1 MYNVRFRVWH
11 LAARRHI
18 LPGAAFIFISRTFE
32 PVCDTGSQR
41 SVLRTAD
48 HIYTA
53 INNLPEDMLKRA
65 ESTSDFQITS
75 PTVRRSERN
84 RTVQHVSA
92 VCTNKWENETCASK
106 SVTVTLRI
114 QWGKH
119 RLFIDYSKENLKIH
133 VVWGRS
139 PSGVQGQSSWRG
151 SGEIKN
157 SKKISGRGHSP
168 SSDLSLGE
176 GNTPAPHPTLL
187 GASPHINVSATDKAC
202 LSQRT
207 SGYLE
212 RNV

>member
-1 MYNVRFRVWH
+1 MLKPPCTHNKTRASQRSANNLNSNSVRVQREIQS
-11 LAARRHI
+11 LASRSSATII
-18 LPGAAFIFISRTFE
+18 LPGAAFIFVSRTFE

-65 ESTSDFQITS
+65 GSTSDFQITS

-114 QWGKH
+114 Q
-119 RLFIDYSKENLKIH
+119 
-133 VVWGRS
+133 
-139 PSGVQGQSSWRG
+139 
-151 SGEIKN
+151 
-157 SKKISGRGHSP
+157 
-168 SSDLSLGE
+168 
-176 GNTPAPHPTLL
+176 
-187 GASPHINVSATDKAC
+187 
-202 LSQRT
+202 
-207 SGYLE
+207 
-212 RNV
+212 